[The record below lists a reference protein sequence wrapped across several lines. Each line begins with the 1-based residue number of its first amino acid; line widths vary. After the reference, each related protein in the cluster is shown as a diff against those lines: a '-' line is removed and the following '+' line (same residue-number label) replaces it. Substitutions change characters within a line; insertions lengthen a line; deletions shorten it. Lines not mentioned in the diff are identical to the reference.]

1 MTSALDVCL
10 GVLHSSDD
18 ALSTSLRQTLCTR
31 VPLRSTRRHRAPLA
45 GQLSAVLISCSLAA
59 RPPCSET
66 LAMSYCSAQVVL
78 FSKPRRFCFAS
89 LLTFHWVTGRTD
101 ILSSKGWYPCVII
114 TLHKQIWYKFRI
126 LLYSWARHNNGTQ
139 QLIDSTLCSWPQ
151 EYVELVLKVV
161 VEGGFRAFRN

>member
-1 MTSALDVCL
+1 MLMLISMSMSISISISIFKHLSIDGNIVLISIWNSVTRLPIKLSTKKWSHDVRF
-10 GVLHSSDD
+10 GMLHSSDD

-45 GQLSAVLISCSLAA
+45 GELSAVLISCSLAA

-78 FSKPRRFCFAS
+78 FSKPRWFCFAS

-101 ILSSKGWYPCVII
+101 ILRSKGWYPCTIV
-114 TLHKQIWYKFRI
+114 
-126 LLYSWARHNNGTQ
+126 
-139 QLIDSTLCSWPQ
+139 
-151 EYVELVLKVV
+151 
-161 VEGGFRAFRN
+161 